1 MPAPPTQK
9 GQTRRFS
16 RQLAQACRDRLPPE
30 IIAEFWLTIVMGHG
44 DAFIVEDDRCEL
56 GWRVDWDRDGRG
68 STSTNEEKA
77 RAMLTFQQAAF
88 GTPAQSI
95 QLQAHLTRSD
105 DDTIALAPGQFS
117 PAMLAGMERVMRELA
132 AGQKTNPN
140 AATIDAETQPETAI
154 PIQPETAIANTDD
167 DQDDQHGQVTMRPSG
182 QR

>member
-105 DDTIALAPGQFS
+105 DDTITLAPGIDDNNRFAVGTCLGRKLDHLSFAKSQYAS
-117 PAMLAGMERVMRELA
+117 LLA
-132 AGQKTNPN
+132 
-140 AATIDAETQPETAI
+140 
-154 PIQPETAIANTDD
+154 
-167 DQDDQHGQVTMRPSG
+167 
-182 QR
+182 